1 MKILSKIKTKI
12 FSCLREY
19 IVLPLLLLNFDS
31 KGYFFIV
38 LRNLNEKLRNE
49 VYRVKKY

>member
-1 MKILSKIKTKI
+1 MRILSKIKTKI
-12 FSCLREY
+12 FSFLREY